1 MSTEW
6 DKTGAKERDVTAQG
20 RPTLS
25 ERRAEQFR
33 LDIAMAARDI
43 FLAEASTSA
52 TVERICE
59 AVGIAPRTFHRHFP
73 VKEDVVMPLF
83 REFGRLSIQS
93 LQQAPSDSDTVDTLV
108 EAFATEV
115 PRRGQVEIDRRFL
128 ELMLRAPQYRLR
140 WLDWGAGLAAPISDF
155 LAARYDLGAG
165 PFRRELPAHLVIQTC
180 RQAYVYWVEDGD
192 FDHLRWALRT
202 GIEMIVAALSPLAST

>member
-1 MSTEW
+1 MSAEM
-6 DKTGAKERDVTAQG
+6 

-43 FLAEASTSA
+43 FLAERSTSA

-93 LQQAPSDSDTVDTLV
+93 LQQAPSDSDTVETLV

-128 ELMLRAPQYRLR
+128 ELILRAPQYRLR
-140 WLDWGAGLAAPISDF
+140 WLDWGEDLAAPISDF
-155 LAARYDLGAG
+155 LAARYDLGAD
-165 PFRRELPAHLVIQTC
+165 PFRRELPAHFVVQTC

-192 FDHLRWALRT
+192 FDRLKSALRT
-202 GIEMIVAALSPLAST
+202 GIAMIVAALAPLATGQRPSRTRHSPVFH

>member
-1 MSTEW
+1 MPTEW

-20 RPTLS
+20 RPTRS

-33 LDIAMAARDI
+33 LDIAMAAREM

-73 VKEDVVMPLF
+73 VKEDVVMPLL
-83 REFGRLSIQS
+83 REFGRLSIQL
-93 LQQAPSDSDTVDTLV
+93 LQQAPADSDAVDTLV

-115 PRRGQVEIDRRFL
+115 PRRGQVEIDRQFL

-140 WLDWGAGLAAPISDF
+140 WLDWGEGLAAPISDF
-155 LAARYDLGAG
+155 LAARYDLGAD

>member
-1 MSTEW
+1 
-6 DKTGAKERDVTAQG
+6 VTAQK

-43 FLAEASTSA
+43 FLAEGSTSA

-93 LQQAPSDSDTVDTLV
+93 LQQAPSESDPVDTLV
-108 EAFATEV
+108 EAFGTEV

-140 WLDWGAGLAAPISDF
+140 WLDWGEDLAAPISDF
-155 LAARYDLGAG
+155 LAARYDLGTDA
-165 PFRRELPAHLVIQTC
+165 FRRDLPGHLVIQTC

-192 FDHLRWALRT
+192 FDHLKSALRT
-202 GIEMIVAALSPLAST
+202 GVEMIVAALAPLSTGQRSSRTSRSPRR

>member
-1 MSTEW
+1 MSAEMRLT
-6 DKTGAKERDVTAQG
+6 R
-20 RPTLS
+20 S

-43 FLAEASTSA
+43 FLAEGSTSA

-59 AVGIAPRTFHRHFP
+59 TVGIAPRTFHRHFR

-93 LQQAPSDSDTVDTLV
+93 LEQAPSDGDAVDTLV

-115 PRRGQVEIDRRFL
+115 PRRGQAETDRRFL
-128 ELMLRAPQYRLR
+128 ELILKAPQYRLR
-140 WLDWGAGLAAPISDF
+140 WLDWGEDLAAPIAEF
-155 LAARYDLGAG
+155 LAARYDLGAE
-165 PFRRELPAHLVIQTC
+165 PFRRELPAHLVVQTC
-180 RQAYVYWVEDGD
+180 RQAYVYWVKDGD
-192 FDHLRWALRT
+192 FDRLTSALRT
-202 GIEMIVAALSPLAST
+202 GIEMIVAALAPLAST